1 MKKTISKFTTAVAAL
16 ATAFSAAISSQTFAV
31 TNIVFA
37 DNVTT
42 IPITRTITGV
52 SNPVTN
58 TFTYTVTPNAGNPSG
73 ASGIPTSASI
83 AFSSASPDSSH
94 SVTSTGALDFS
105 NATFTTAGDYYYT
118 VTETSSTDSS
128 NFPLDSTTYT
138 AIASVRY
145 AVNGGVID
153 PNTLVVTLLQDMQ
166 KTGGGKE
173 PAVWQ
178 SEAPRTYFEILA
190 QTTGN
195 MADLTHCFVYT
206 LNIPTGSG
214 IYSGDT
220 FSVSTASECA
230 NPSTITAGQNT
241 TVRLKHNDT
250 LQVGGTSSTV
260 SQLPVG
266 SGYNITLTDAEGYTA
281 TFNGST
287 MTAGTPQSVTGLV
300 AVNSPDFNTKNKATV
315 TLTKNADVP
324 TGISTNIFVYIAI
337 FGIGLAGVAYTA
349 RKFHSKKQS

>member
-1 MKKTISKFTTAVAAL
+1 MKKTISKLTTMGAILAAL
-16 ATAFSAAISSQTFAV
+16 FSTAASSQAFAA
-31 TNIVFA
+31 TNIIFV
-37 DNVTT
+37 DDVTT
-42 IPITRTITGV
+42 IPLTRTITGV

-58 TFTYTVTPNAGNPSG
+58 TFTYTVTPNADNPSG

-118 VTETSSTDSS
+118 VTETGSTDSS

-145 AVNGGVID
+145 AVNDGVVD
-153 PNTLVVTLLQDMQ
+153 PDTLLVTLLQDMQ

-195 MADLTHCFVYT
+195 MADLAHCFVYT
-206 LNIPTGSG
+206 INIPTGSG

-220 FSVSTASECA
+220 FSVSTASECT

-241 TVRLKHNDT
+241 TVRLKHNDI
-250 LQVGGTSSTV
+250 LQVGGTSSTI

-300 AVNSPDFNTKNKATV
+300 AVDSPDFNTKNKANV

-324 TGISTNIFVYIAI
+324 TGAFTNVLVYLAI
-337 FGIGLAGVAYTA
+337 FGIGISGVVYATRRLHS
-349 RKFHSKKQS
+349 RK

>member
-1 MKKTISKFTTAVAAL
+1 MKKHLAKLTAAIAAL
-16 ATAFSAAISSQTFAV
+16 TALFSATISSQTFAA
-31 TNIVFA
+31 TNIIFV
-37 DNVTT
+37 DDITT

-118 VTETSSTDSS
+118 VTETGSTDSS
-128 NFPLDSTTYT
+128 NFPLDNTTYT

-145 AVNGGVID
+145 AVNGGVPD

-166 KTGGGKE
+166 RTGGGKE

-195 MADLTHCFVYT
+195 IADINHCFVYT

-214 IYSGDT
+214 ISSGDT
-220 FSVSTASECA
+220 FSVSTASECT
-230 NPSTITAGQNT
+230 NPSTIIAGQNT

-250 LQVGGTSSTV
+250 LRVGGTGSTV

-300 AVNSPDFNTKNKATV
+300 AVSSPDFNTKNKAVV
-315 TLTKNADVP
+315 TLSKSADVP
-324 TGISTNIFVYIAI
+324 TSVFTNVLMYLAI
-337 FGIGLAGVAYTA
+337 FGIGLSGVIYAA
-349 RKFHSKKQS
+349 RKFHSEK

>member
-1 MKKTISKFTTAVAAL
+1 MKKTINKLTAAVVAMAAL
-16 ATAFSAAISSQTFAV
+16 FSTAISSQTFAA
-31 TNIVFA
+31 TSITFA
-37 DNVTT
+37 DNIKT
-42 IPITRTITGV
+42 IPITRAITGV

-73 ASGIPTSASI
+73 ASGIPTSTSI
-83 AFSSASPDSSH
+83 SFSAASPDSSY
-94 SVTSTGALDFS
+94 SVTSTGSLDFS
-105 NATFTTAGDYYYT
+105 SATFTTAGDYYFT
-118 VTETSSTDSS
+118 VSETGSTDSS

-145 AVNGGVID
+145 AVNNGVPD

-195 MADLTHCFVYT
+195 MADITHCFVYT
-206 LNIPTGSG
+206 LNIPTGNG
-214 IYSGDT
+214 ISSGDT
-220 FSVSTASECA
+220 FSISTASECT

-250 LQVGGTSSTV
+250 LRVGGTGGTV

-266 SGYNITLTDAEGYTA
+266 SGYSITLTDAEGYTA
-281 TFNGST
+281 TFNGT
-287 MTAGTPQSVTGLV
+287 AMAAGTPQSVAGLV
-300 AVNSPDFNTKNKATV
+300 AVSSSDFNTKNKAVV
-315 TLTKNADVP
+315 TLSKNADTP
-324 TGISTNIFVYIAI
+324 TGIFTNVLIYLAI
-337 FGIGLAGVAYTA
+337 FGIGASGVIYAA
-349 RKFHSKKQS
+349 RKLHSKK